1 MTKHLFWPNC
11 NYSGLVFWSKL
22 IDQFSFGQEW
32 IYKESSNQ
40 ESFNQ
45 ESFNQESFNQ
55 ESFNQETFNQESSNL
70 ENQLFYNNLIKKN
83 PKTLVAWSK
92 QIKIPISN
100 TISKG

>member
-1 MTKHLFWPNC
+1 MTKHSFWPNC

-55 ESFNQETFNQESSNL
+55 ESSNL

>member
-1 MTKHLFWPNC
+1 MTKHSFWPNC

-45 ESFNQESFNQ
+45 ESFNQESFD
-55 ESFNQETFNQESSNL
+55 L

-83 PKTLVAWSK
+83 PKTVVAWSK

>member
-1 MTKHLFWPNC
+1 MTKHSFWPNC

-40 ESFNQ
+40 ES
-45 ESFNQESFNQ
+45 
-55 ESFNQETFNQESSNL
+55 FNQESSNL